1 MGNKIKKLLQT
12 ILFFLFLCFT
22 ILFLTACSNEGN
34 SKIFGQKQKTV
45 QVKIGSITNKL
56 QLSGTIVPSKL
67 FEIKSKI
74 SGEVDELI
82 FEVGDSVKVGDI
94 IAYLNPDPKISLDI
108 LKKDLNLWKKQL
120 EFKKQ
125 ERLFNEKV
133 ELFKKGLI
141 SDEEYQDTR
150 FDYRILKKELEI
162 LKVDVS
168 IFKNENGFD
177 DSSSGN
183 AVLQRAK
190 VSSPTDGTIL
200 QIPVQP
206 GDFVRSALSQYGEGT
221 VICTIGNLK
230 EYLVELSV
238 TEYDLHKIK
247 TGQQVVISLNDKPEI
262 DDGIVMK
269 ISPIGNFTNSPV
281 TFDVKIQFTP
291 QNLECFP
298 GMSANV
304 DIVLSKKE
312 NILILPIETVLFK
325 KNKGTV
331 VISGPDGPKIQK
343 IMIGITDNQSVEIV
357 SGLEENMEV
366 FTNPKMMIKDIALKK

>member
-1 MGNKIKKLLQT
+1 MGNKIRKPLQT
-12 ILFFLFLCFT
+12 ILL
-22 ILFLTACSNEGN
+22 ILFFCFSILSLTACSNEGN
-34 SKIFGQKQKTV
+34 SKISGREQKTV
-45 QVKIGSITNKL
+45 KVKIGSITNKL

-74 SGEVDELI
+74 SGEVDELL
-82 FEVGDSVKVGDI
+82 FEVGDSVNVGDI
-94 IAYLNPDPKISLDI
+94 ITYLNPDPKISLDI

-162 LKVDVS
+162 LKTDLS

-177 DSSSGN
+177 GSSFGN
-183 AVLQRAK
+183 AASQRAK
-190 VSSPTDGTIL
+190 VVSPTNGTIL

-221 VICTIGNLK
+221 IICTIGNLK

-247 TGQQVVISLNDKPEI
+247 TGQQVEISLNDKPEI

-281 TFDVKIQFTP
+281 TFDVKIKFTP
-291 QNLECFP
+291 KNLECFY

-304 DIVLSKKE
+304 DIVLGKKE
-312 NILILPIETVLFK
+312 NILTLPIETVLYK
-325 KNKGTV
+325 KNKATV
-331 VISGPDGPKIQK
+331 VVSSADGPIIQPVT
-343 IMIGITDNQSVEIV
+343 IGISDNQSVEII
-357 SGLEENMEV
+357 SGLQENMVV
-366 FTNPKMMIKDIALKK
+366 FTNPKLMIKDINLKK

>member
-1 MGNKIKKLLQT
+1 MGTKIIKLIKS
-12 ILFFLFLCFT
+12 ILLILFLCFT
-22 ILFLTACSNEGN
+22 IPILNACSDKGN
-34 SKIFGQKQKTV
+34 SKLSGQGQKTV
-45 QVKIGSITNKL
+45 KVKIGNITNKL

-67 FEIKSKI
+67 FEVKSKI
-74 SGEVDELI
+74 SGEVDELL
-82 FEVGDSVKVGDI
+82 FEVGDSVKVGNV

-125 ERLFNEKV
+125 ERLYNEQNK
-133 ELFKKGLI
+133 LFKKGLI
-141 SDEEYQDTR
+141 SDEEYQDSR

-162 LKVDVS
+162 LKVDLS
-168 IFKNENGFD
+168 IFKKENGFD
-177 DSSSGN
+177 DSSSDST
-183 AVLQRAK
+183 ASQRAK
-190 VSSPTDGTIL
+190 VLSPADGTIL

-221 VICTIGNLK
+221 IICTIGKLK

-247 TGQQVVISLNDKPEI
+247 TGQKVEISLNDTPEI

-281 TFDVKIQFTP
+281 TFDVKIKFTP

-312 NILILPIETVLFK
+312 NILVLPIETVLFK
-325 KNKGTV
+325 KDQGMV
-331 VISGPDGPKIQK
+331 VISGPNGPQIQK
-343 IMIGITDNQSVEIV
+343 IIIGITDNQFVEIV
-357 SGLEENMEV
+357 SGLEENMEIY
-366 FTNPKMMIKDIALKK
+366 TTPKVMIKKITLKK